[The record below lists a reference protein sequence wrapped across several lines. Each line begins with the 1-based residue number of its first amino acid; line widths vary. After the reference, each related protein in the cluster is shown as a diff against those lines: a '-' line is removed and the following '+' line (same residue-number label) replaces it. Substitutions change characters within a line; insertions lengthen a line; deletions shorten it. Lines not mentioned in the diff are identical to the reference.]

1 MSEHGGAALPHV
13 APGVNVE
20 AVEAGAQASDVA
32 GHMDNHHHHHLII
45 IIIIINIVVIT
56 WTPPSTRENTTRPSM
71 SSLLNIA
78 TADLI

>member
-32 GHMDNHHHHHLII
+32 GHLDNHHHHHLI

>member
-32 GHMDNHHHHHLII
+32 GHLDNHHHHHLI

-56 WTPPSTRENTTRPSM
+56 WTPPSTRENTTMPSM